1 MKRKRKVLADNRG
14 STLVE
19 SVCGLVILALVLVT
33 MYSAFVVAQKILR
46 EGDIR
51 EKNGQAAF
59 EAIEKQETDQE
70 EELRLTLPIGG
81 NSVSFSGRVVT
92 AGETGKGARL
102 YRFEPVTVSF
112 EESLRN
118 NYIYWLQELRKM
130 TPQQRLEAGYTYSYI
145 NNSPFRNWLREYK
158 YGGSWP
164 TLSPD
169 FLRRYLTPEEIERES
184 KADGLFA
191 KPVYVQPYLIPPVTS
206 YDDTFIFA
214 GFGQGDNWNTRLVY
228 DHEERVWYYRLIG
241 RDKSDI
247 VNMTWPA
254 LKAMI
259 HNEAEWRGLL

>member
-1 MKRKRKVLADNRG
+1 
-14 STLVE
+14 
-19 SVCGLVILALVLVT
+19 
-33 MYSAFVVAQKILR
+33 
-46 EGDIR
+46 
-51 EKNGQAAF
+51 
-59 EAIEKQETDQE
+59 
-70 EELRLTLPIGG
+70 
-81 NSVSFSGRVVT
+81 
-92 AGETGKGARL
+92 
-102 YRFEPVTVSF
+102 
-112 EESLRN
+112 
-118 NYIYWLQELRKM
+118 M

-228 DHEERVWYYRLIG
+228 DHEECAWYYRLVG